1 MAPIPFTLPP
11 PSAVCA
17 RDTYTHTHAHTRAHS
32 KAQAKLPILQQ
43 ACFWSW
49 ELSACWEG
57 GGEEEVGLY
66 SD

>member
-1 MAPIPFTLPP
+1 MAPVPFTLPLLLP
-11 PSAVCA
+11 YVLE
-17 RDTYTHTHAHTRAHS
+17 THTHAHTRAHS

-57 GGEEEVGLY
+57 WVGEEEEVGLY